1 MAEQQKQLVPGLKI
15 NQAVRRG
22 SMIGGG
28 LLATISIASFVAF
41 GLMDGLRQIAFI
53 QLIWLFPAAFQIVVG
68 ARCTNVVVL
77 ADGLEVNGRFVPFAA
92 ITKIESKY
100 TLRLTVTYLYH
111 GAEFKTSLV
120 ANWFSKIDLTRLA
133 AELGTAAGLDRVE
146 HATTVQPS

>member
-1 MAEQQKQLVPGLKI
+1 
-15 NQAVRRG
+15 
-22 SMIGGG
+22 MIGGG

-77 ADGLEVNGRFVPFAA
+77 ADGLEVNGRFVSFAD
-92 ITKIESKY
+92 ITKIESKS
-100 TLRLTVTYLYH
+100 TLKLTVTYRYH
-111 GAEFKTSLV
+111 GAEFSTHLV
-120 ANWFSKIDLTRLA
+120 TNWFSKVNLMRLA
-133 AELGTAAGLDRVE
+133 AELGAAAGLDRVE